1 MAGQQ
6 QEEIE
11 TIRSRTIEVKL
22 SDADVKRI
30 SEKAAAHGLTVGE
43 LIENFIGDLVCGTY
57 SNGSD
62 ERMYAEQWFERCWFG
77 MFPDLTFLR
86 YLIEWGGL
94 DEVIGAWENIKST
107 EENIQTSE
115 EALASGVMKGRGGRT
130 YTWKDLTNG
139 KGTPCYSSKEEWEQE
154 ERTVIS
160 DWREEVEADKQ
171 TLSEYWNEY
180 TEQKKEYK
188 NGTFEEEMK
197 KVLAYWQEYQ
207 HLLEEKPRY
216 KTKLNFHKIK
226 KGNID
231 MNKKNMIAIYILLGV
246 IIALLIYVI
255 IQNNE
260 MKNEIINAGNY
271 LSEKIDNIT
280 SYVK

>member
-139 KGTPCYSSKEEWEQE
+139 KGTPCYSS
-154 ERTVIS
+154 TFSHIS
-160 DWREEVEADKQ
+160 LSMMGAWAFSIYARLSFAVGMRFLLLKPSLVDLKLSVMPIYATFSRMAATADVSQ
-171 TLSEYWNEY
+171 QYGSSD
-180 TEQKKEYK
+180 
-188 NGTFEEEMK
+188 TF
-197 KVLAYWQEYQ
+197 AT
-207 HLLEEKPRY
+207 PIP
-216 KTKLNFHKIK
+216 F
-226 KGNID
+226 D
-231 MNKKNMIAIYILLGV
+231 
-246 IIALLIYVI
+246 AL
-255 IQNNE
+255 
-260 MKNEIINAGNY
+260 
-271 LSEKIDNIT
+271 
-280 SYVK
+280 

>member
-62 ERMYAEQWFERCWFG
+62 ERMCAEQWFERCWFG

-94 DEVIGAWENIKST
+94 DEVIGAWEKIKST

-197 KVLAYWQEYQ
+197 KVLDYWQEYQ
-207 HLLEEKPRY
+207 SFLDEK
-216 KTKLNFHKIK
+216 
-226 KGNID
+226 
-231 MNKKNMIAIYILLGV
+231 A
-246 IIALLIYVI
+246 
-255 IQNNE
+255 
-260 MKNEIINAGNY
+260 EI
-271 LSEKIDNIT
+271 
-280 SYVK
+280 